1 MGFNSL
7 YFFYVAKKEGEQHQP
22 KLLDQ
27 REQKTAFAKL
37 KFLNNAKSFYW
48 SNEKAYNYFVYYIF
62 LSWIQIG
69 ATKNYIDENIL
80 H

>member
-1 MGFNSL
+1 MKNEKEQQQQKRKQLGCNSL

-37 KFLNNAKSFYW
+37 KFLNNAKSFY
-48 SNEKAYNYFVYYIF
+48 
-62 LSWIQIG
+62 
-69 ATKNYIDENIL
+69 
-80 H
+80 